1 MSQCVACVSVCAL
14 VCQIREKLEFPS
26 GVKNQS
32 LSAMNQL
39 LIGLRFYATGSFQLV
54 VGDTF
59 NVSKST
65 ICHIVHRVTSAI
77 PSLREKYVKFPTTVD
92 DQRRTMQSFYSR
104 SKMPGI
110 IDVIDCTHV
119 AIQSP
124 GSNDAEIYRNRKGF
138 FSINV
143 QLVCELTGYI
153 TDVVARWPGSVHDS
167 TIFDNS
173 HLRAVM
179 ETQQTQVCLVGD
191 GGYACRRYMLTPLNN
206 PTTAAEHAYNAA
218 QILARNCIERTIG
231 MLKRRYPALKYGLHL
246 KLKNTLPVIV
256 ACVVLHNIAVTLGEE
271 EPAED
276 DDELQQYVTEKRF
289 QLLTERTRNPSDEAD
304 IGQHTDTAAAANQ
317 PASTSVRRALI
328 DEYFAG

>member
-1 MSQCVACVSVCAL
+1 VWNVTVCCLCDCVCVCLCVCAL

-65 ICHIVHRVTSAI
+65 ICHTVHRVTSAI
-77 PSLREKYVKFPTTVD
+77 ASLREKYVQFPTTVD

-110 IDVIDCTHV
+110 IGAIDCTHV

-143 QLVCELTGYI
+143 QLVCELTGYK
-153 TDVVARWPGSVHDS
+153 TGP
-167 TIFDNS
+167 
-173 HLRAVM
+173 
-179 ETQQTQVCLVGD
+179 
-191 GGYACRRYMLTPLNN
+191 
-206 PTTAAEHAYNAA
+206 
-218 QILARNCIERTIG
+218 
-231 MLKRRYPALKYGLHL
+231 
-246 KLKNTLPVIV
+246 
-256 ACVVLHNIAVTLGEE
+256 
-271 EPAED
+271 
-276 DDELQQYVTEKRF
+276 
-289 QLLTERTRNPSDEAD
+289 
-304 IGQHTDTAAAANQ
+304 
-317 PASTSVRRALI
+317 
-328 DEYFAG
+328 